1 MNKDMGGV
9 ETPVEG
15 AVPDAKASDAKLPD
29 DDTGNATGTGTG
41 TGAGNAVAEDEPDID
56 PSTLGPGPRPLI
68 DVAREHGGDA
78 GTSSSGNN
86 SDSSNLKSPDGSGG
100 HVEGGSGGGEGTG
113 ELYVKSS
120 GLAADGGDF
129 DVTQPGAG
137 READRK

>member
-15 AVPDAKASDAKLPD
+15 AIPDAKASDASLPD
-29 DDTGNATGTGTG
+29 DDTGTGTG
-41 TGAGNAVAEDEPDID
+41 NAVTEDEPEID
-56 PSTLGPGPRPLI
+56 PSTLGPGPRPLA
-68 DVAREHGGDA
+68 DVARENGGDA
-78 GTSSSGNN
+78 GSSSSGNN

-100 HVEGGSGGGEGTG
+100 DVEGGSGEDKGTG
-113 ELYVKSS
+113 EQYVKSS

-137 READRK
+137 REAERK